1 MGGARVADAARAL
14 AARLGRLP
22 EWAAVLA
29 AFGWYALLWRLSSGP
44 APSTGGGLF
53 GDWLANFLHAVAYGF
68 LALLCLLA
76 LPRRRGAWV
85 VGARAALAVAAAC
98 AVLGFVDEWHQ
109 HHVPGR
115 DASLPDLLTDAT
127 GALGTGWC
135 VRAALAGAP
144 LVPRIFAS
152 LVACAA
158 CASLATF
165 LPRWLPDAW
174 WL

>member
-1 MGGARVADAARAL
+1 MARGADAARAL
-14 AARLGRLP
+14 AARLGLVP
-22 EWAAVLA
+22 EWAATLA
-29 AFGWYALLWRLSSGP
+29 AFGWYALLWRMSSGP
-44 APSTGGGLF
+44 APSAGSGLA
-53 GDWLANFLHAVAYGF
+53 GDWASNFLHAVVFGV

-85 VGARAALAVAAAC
+85 VGGRAALGVVLLC
-98 AVLGFVDEWHQ
+98 ALLGFVDEWHQ

-115 DASLPDLLTDAT
+115 DASLPDVLTDAV
-127 GALGTGWC
+127 GALCTAWC

-144 LVPRIFAS
+144 LWPRVAAS

-158 CASLATF
+158 GASLATF